1 MRPGSGSGRSRAVAG
16 ESVCAVDHPLRLE
29 QSEIVVRPWRLAVLA
44 LAGVAAVELVLLVV
58 AGGALLAR
66 ADAAL
71 PGGAERA
78 AAERTTTAATKAT
91 PTKAAAKG
99 STAMLARRKVGLVV
113 LNGNGRQGAAAGL
126 ASRASGRGYRIRAVA
141 NAPSMDYPRSIVM
154 YRPGFA
160 PEGRR
165 LARDLGVALVS
176 PLDGMRPKQLRGAHV
191 VVILGG

>member
-1 MRPGSGSGRSRAVAG
+1 M
-16 ESVCAVDHPLRLE
+16 DHPLRLE

-66 ADAAL
+66 ADSTL
-71 PGGAERA
+71 PAGAKSVA
-78 AAERTTTAATKAT
+78 TGQATTTQTKAKA
-91 PTKAAAKG
+91 TKAAANA
-99 STAMLARRKVGLVV
+99 STADTTAILTRRKVGLVV

-165 LARDLGVALVS
+165 LARDLGVPLVS
-176 PLDGMRPKQLRGAHV
+176 PLDGMRPKQLHGAHV